1 MGCLRPNRAGMRKD
15 LQGTR
20 GMGMAMKNAGLRA
33 MLAGL
38 LCTASAWAQLPARDL
53 TVELRQVEEGKAL
66 SAGGMNDT
74 GTSYSAGSGSRSG
87 WESQM
92 VPVRNGEKAS
102 LQMQGS
108 TPMQWVQ
115 SVSVQ
120 PGATISGGTA
130 TKPATGASG
139 AAQGSL
145 AGINN
150 ALTWFD
156 AGQTLSV
163 QAKWPGGNK
172 PALVVIEA
180 HQAAFEDRVGSDLP
194 TQSRASLAT
203 TVTTPLA
210 QWTTIAATGPASGS
224 ASFGGAV
231 RYSSDAGHQTRQL
244 LQIRVMAP

>member
-1 MGCLRPNRAGMRKD
+1 
-15 LQGTR
+15 
-20 GMGMAMKNAGLRA
+20 MGMAMKKALLCA

-38 LCTASAWAQLPARDL
+38 VCAASVWAQLPARDL
-53 TVELRQVEEGKAL
+53 TVELRQVEEGKAP
-66 SAGGMNDT
+66 SAGGENDT
-74 GTSYSAGSGSRSG
+74 GKSYSAGSASRSG

-92 VPVRNGEKAS
+92 VQVRNGEKAS

-120 PGATISGGTA
+120 PGAAISATTA
-130 TKPATGASG
+130 GKPATGASA

-150 ALTWFD
+150 ALAWFD
-156 AGQTLSV
+156 AGQALSV
-163 QAKWPGGNK
+163 QPKWPGGNK
-172 PALVVIEA
+172 PALVVIEV

-210 QWTTIAATGPASGS
+210 QWTTIAATGPAAGY
-224 ASFGGAV
+224 ASFGGAA
-231 RYSSDAGHQTRQL
+231 RYSSDASHQTRQL